1 MPERRQLHFNSLDD
15 VLTEAE
21 GLLKCGYQHAGNWS
35 LGTMGDHLGRAL
47 IYSCEGFPK
56 TWPRPI
62 QWVARRLVLRRIL
75 GRKTFRWRVPA
86 PISVNRKATD
96 EEGVAFLSRGIEQ
109 FQEPGSL
116 LFPHI
121 VFGEFTRE
129 EWLQFHLWHCEHH
142 FSFLIPASDQ
152 LK

>member
-1 MPERRQLHFNSLDD
+1 MPKRRQLHFDSLDE

-21 GLLKCGYQHAGNWS
+21 AMLKCGYERTGNWS

-62 QWVARRLVLRRIL
+62 QWVARGLSLRGIL
-75 GRKTFRWRVPA
+75 RRKTFHWRVPA
-86 PISVNRKATD
+86 PISVNRKTTD
-96 EEGVAFLSRGIEQ
+96 EEGVACLSRGIEQ
-109 FQEPGSL
+109 FQEPGAL

-121 VFGEFTRE
+121 MLGELTRQQ
-129 EWLQFHLWHCEHH
+129 WLQFHLWHCEHH
-142 FSFLIPASDQ
+142 FSFLIPTSEQ
-152 LK
+152 LN